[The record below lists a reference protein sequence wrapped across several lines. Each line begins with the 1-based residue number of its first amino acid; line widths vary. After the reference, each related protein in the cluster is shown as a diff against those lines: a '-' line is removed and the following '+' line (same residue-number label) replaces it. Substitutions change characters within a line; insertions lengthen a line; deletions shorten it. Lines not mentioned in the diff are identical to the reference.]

1 MAGDIYF
8 AKPGPTLGA
17 NLGSSLGSGLALGIM
32 DLVDRKVERMSQRDS
47 EKAFEEAGYSKAQ
60 SQAFSKLPKEER
72 KEIWKRSFNRE
83 QTPAEGSLGF
93 WQTILPPEEAAFV
106 HTQPLGIQQTLLKS
120 IIERG
125 GFLGGVQ
132 APQAGGLRGVST
144 LGAQPQYEAPTN
156 IRDMGAFGGIPQG
169 GGLEALQG
177 MQPQGGF
184 DLLQQL
190 TPQLNLLPQQMQG
203 GIEAL
208 QQLRGAQ
215 NVPQFQET
223 TPQEQM
229 TSQGR
234 TQNPTQRAGLAE
246 ILSRPFETK
255 PEKTARLGREL
266 SAQQFEERQALNE
279 KKVNQADKHFNL
291 QQTKDYRERL
301 EDLYKTDQD
310 ELRQRK
316 VARQLHERGKL
327 QSPLMASILRT
338 AGLDWDALR
347 SADSQVLASMIEP
360 ALKKLKPTFGANTS
374 NLELLNVLKTH
385 WSDPTKSSTSRE
397 FLLDLADVRSE
408 QIKAEHEAYRNI
420 MKQTGNNPPPDIRLL
435 VSEQA
440 QQKTDDAFDAFEN
453 KWLSKFG
460 GATAQAGALDV
471 KLVNTFTKAPSAKD
485 NEGKYM
491 KHKGQWFEA
500 RNGKW
505 TKVS

>member
-17 NLGSSLGSGLALGIM
+17 NLGSSLGTGLALGIM
-32 DLVDRKVERMSQRDS
+32 DLADRKVERMGQRDAQ
-47 EKAFEEAGYSKAQ
+47 KAFEEIGYSKSQ
-60 SQAFSKLPKEER
+60 SEAFSKLPREER
-72 KEIWKRSFNRE
+72 REVFKRSFNRE
-83 QTPAEGSLGF
+83 SSPTDSYNF
-93 WQTILPPEEAAFV
+93 FSRFLPQQDALAISQSPI
-106 HTQPLGIQQTLLKS
+106 GIQQTALKS
-120 IIERG
+120 LIDRG
-125 GFLGGVQ
+125 AFVPGEGMNQTQIPGSQDLSALSQRMAGLGSSQGQPLGG
-132 APQAGGLRGVST
+132 
-144 LGAQPQYEAPTN
+144 LG
-156 IRDMGAFGGIPQG
+156 
-169 GGLEALQG
+169 ALQG
-177 MQPQGGF
+177 MQSQNFLQGIS
-184 DLLQQL
+184 
-190 TPQLNLLPQQMQG
+190 PQLNLLPPQMQDQG
-203 GIEAL
+203 NGLEIL
-208 QQLRGAQ
+208 QQLLGQNISQLPEGDMHPQNMVMSRDMAK
-215 NVPQFQET
+215 NVPQ
-223 TPQEQM
+223 
-229 TSQGR
+229 
-234 TQNPTQRAGLAE
+234 AGPEKGSLSE
-246 ILSRPFETK
+246 ILSRPYERPT
-255 PEKTARLGREL
+255 ERSARLGREQ
-266 SAQQFEERQALNE
+266 SERQFIDRQALNE

-301 EDLYKTDQD
+301 EDLFKTDQD
-310 ELRQRK
+310 EARQRK

-347 SADSQVLASMIEP
+347 SADSQVLSSMIEP

-374 NLELLNVLKTH
+374 NLELLNLLKTH

-408 QIKAEHEAYRNI
+408 QINGEHEAYRNI

-453 KWLSKFG
+453 KWLSKFAG
-460 GATAQAGALDV
+460 TTAQAGALDV